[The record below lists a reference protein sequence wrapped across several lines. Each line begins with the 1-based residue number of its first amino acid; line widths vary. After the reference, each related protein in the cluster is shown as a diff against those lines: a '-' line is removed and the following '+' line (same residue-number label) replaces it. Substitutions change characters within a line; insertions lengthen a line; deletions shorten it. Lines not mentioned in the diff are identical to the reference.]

1 MQKTKV
7 RKDKHSL
14 YFRAGGYIFRPVVTK
29 HTKYHGITTSSQ
41 FQEGDSVKAK
51 HIGGSSCGK
60 IKRVDSEYFEL
71 WSSHGCYLDYDEEA
85 KKTVFLNSED
95 LFENANISPVS

>member
-14 YFRAGGYIFRPVVTK
+14 YVKSGGYIFRPVITK
-29 HTKYHGITTSSQ
+29 HTKYHSIATSSQ
-41 FQEGDSVKAK
+41 FKDGDVVKAK
-51 HIGGSSCGK
+51 HMGGSPCGK
-60 IKRVDSEYFEL
+60 IKRVDSNYFEL
-71 WSSHGCYLDYDEEA
+71 WSSHGCYIDYDEEA

-95 LFENANISPVS
+95 LLEDADISPIS